1 MCSIIPLCVKQ
12 LQGSSIHPTQM
23 TLISSSI
30 AWVLTQPW
38 LYIAGEDMSSLAGTG
53 KERLLI
59 SRGLLG
65 GAVQILYYAA
75 IQVG

>member
-1 MCSIIPLCVKQ
+1 
-12 LQGSSIHPTQM
+12 M

-30 AWVLTQPW
+30 AWVLMQPW
-38 LYIAGEDMSSLAGTG
+38 LYLAGEDLGSLAGTG
-53 KERLLI
+53 KGRLLV

-75 IQVG
+75 IQVR